1 MIGHRDE
8 FGHYIVARKA
18 IPMSE
23 HIEPEPKCSGK
34 SQQIDPIVLHQ
45 ARTELNDYIR
55 HLRNDYELSGS
66 LEFF

>member
-8 FGHYIVARKA
+8 YGHYRPIIKS

-23 HIEPEPKCSGK
+23 HIEPEPRCSGGK
-34 SQQIDPIVLHQ
+34 QIDPLTLHE
-45 ARTELNDYIR
+45 AKIELNDYIR